1 MKSVQI
7 LKRLST
13 IKLILSVALFTPNI
27 VFGSQPSP
35 TSETSFQLYLIGEK
49 KIMSEG
55 VPDSLKN
62 CKTFEK
68 RIAGTILELQKGEYV
83 YNDGVME
90 ITNNHD
96 FTIGR
101 IHLYFRGKPR
111 ADSAFSRF
119 EDDNGNT
126 YRRNGNGPFTTDVDA
141 VIAPNDTTTN
151 ASMQRRAD
159 LGLGYSDVTVLSLW
173 AESITEKKCIEFFS
187 EEELS
192 ALRQAEIAAEK
203 LRLEKAR
210 LEEQRDKI
218 LNNCILDLL
227 PSDAVKTYELSV
239 LKKCKRISE
248 QPSWWNKLMYDSL
261 SN

>member
-1 MKSVQI
+1 MKSVQF

-13 IKLILSVALFTPNI
+13 IKLILGFALLTPNI

-35 TSETSFQLYLIGEK
+35 ASETSFQLYLIGEK
-49 KIMSEG
+49 KIMSKG

-68 RIAGTILELQKGEYV
+68 RIAGTILELHEGEYV

-101 IHLYFRGKPR
+101 VHLYFRGKPT
-111 ADSAFSRF
+111 DTAFSRF
-119 EDDNGNT
+119 EESTIGL
-126 YRRNGNGPFTTDVDA
+126 DA

-151 ASMQRRAD
+151 ASMQRLAD

-187 EEELS
+187 EEELT

-218 LNNCILDLL
+218 LNNRILDLL
-227 PSDAVKTYELSV
+227 PSDAVKTYELTV

-248 QPSWWNKLMYDSL
+248 QPSWWNKLMYDTL

>member
-1 MKSVQI
+1 MKSIQN
-7 LKRLST
+7 LKRLT
-13 IKLILSVALFTPNI
+13 VIKLVLSFALLTPNI

-35 TSETSFQLYLIGEK
+35 TSETSFQLYLIGGK

-68 RIAGTILELQKGEYV
+68 RIADNILKLEDGEYV

-90 ITNNHD
+90 ITNNHN

-101 IHLYFRGKPR
+101 VHLYFRGKP
-111 ADSAFSRF
+111 AAALSRF

-126 YRRNGNGPFTTDVDA
+126 YRRNNNGPFTTYMDA

-151 ASMQRRAD
+151 ASMQRRSD
-159 LGLGYSDVTVLSLW
+159 LGLGYSDVTVLSVW
-173 AESITEKKCIEFFS
+173 AESITEKKCINFFS
-187 EEELS
+187 EEELK
-192 ALRQAEIAAEK
+192 ALRQAEIVAET
-203 LRLEKAR
+203 LRLGEIR
-210 LEEQRDKI
+210 LQEQRDKI

-227 PSDAVKTYELSV
+227 PADAVKTYELSV

-248 QPSWWNKLMYDSL
+248 QPSWWNKLMYDTL